1 MKVFVLILK
10 EYDQFPTVIG
20 STKTNPF
27 KMVLDYFVKNNI
39 TKILKSEEFDPL
51 KLADGKYLVSVK
63 DSKTDF
69 IEWEVKNI
77 GYIFDSIA
85 TTKINRLCIREVNL
99 LDKENDDVMSSVM
112 SELTARYQ
120 KFKI

>member
-10 EYDQFPTVIG
+10 EYDQFPTVIA

-27 KMVLDYFVKNNI
+27 KMVLEYFVKNNI
-39 TKILKSEEFDPL
+39 TKILKSEVFDPL

-69 IEWEVKNI
+69 IEWEISNI
-77 GYIFDSIA
+77 GWVFDSIA
-85 TTKINRLCIREVNL
+85 STKINRLCIREVNL
-99 LDKENDDVMSSVM
+99 LEHEDDDVMSSVM